1 MLISLSGFVN
11 EQAELAQTRMEQTLR
26 SQHNKHFMNLEEI
39 AGNLLEHEDCATDN
53 TLPVTLEAIANFEK
67 HPSPSD
73 VNGVDLKVL
82 YQMLANMTAGYPVDD
97 IEHGPTKDFLKQ
109 CYTVRNMRLIFSLM
123 KPSLKFH
130 SPIGS
135 DGQCFGDGR
144 QSIEKFAK

>member
-11 EQAELAQTRMEQTLR
+11 EQAELAQSRMEQTLR

-53 TLPVTLEAIANFEK
+53 TLPVTLEAISNFEK

-123 KPSLKFH
+123 KPSLKCHF
-130 SPIGS
+130 PIGS
-135 DGQCFGDGR
+135 DGQCFGDGW